1 MNPSEELLPYSAAQ
15 QQNRMLLQ
23 GDDLDDDYDNG
34 FYRKNGGGGGGYR
47 DQPSLM
53 MRSQKPL
60 IEEEMPAPESQPY
73 LMRRP
78 QANAARQIY
87 DRNQAAKSPWKKGMP
102 YSQATLD
109 TFDTSTPY
117 EKKMFGGIQNPRQAA
132 TLAANRPGGF
142 QKLFGAKMSAD
153 EKATRELAGRAPKKT
168 FWQRLKHAVTGG
180 GRKRSWMEM
189 FFGARRRGQG
199 TSAASMG
206 ITSTNAPNGVS
217 SGWADQLID
226 ASKAGRLDAPGD
238 AKSAFISNQPLVAQ
252 SQDQHQSAQH
262 YDADA
267 SIEEEEKQPGG
278 INIFQKQLAQQQLL
292 QNAHMSNEYGGG
304 QKNEYGDGETVDDNS
319 VDNENDNDLGNGA
332 GGGIFA
338 NNGYDKSMIDAYMNN
353 NNDDVSEDDDDNGEP
368 DTSSFVRNFVMD
380 QLRQK
385 Q

>member
-15 QQNRMLLQ
+15 QQNRLLLE
-23 GDDLDDDYDNG
+23 GDGLDDDYDDG
-34 FYRKNGGGGGGYR
+34 FTRKNGGVGGGYMA
-47 DQPSLM
+47 QPSLM
-53 MRSQKPL
+53 MRNQKPL
-60 IEEEMPAPESQPY
+60 IEEDSPEPESQPY

-87 DRNQAAKSPWKKGMP
+87 DRNQAAKKPWKRGMP

-142 QKLFGAKMSAD
+142 QKLFGAKMSTD
-153 EKATRELAGRAPKKT
+153 EKIERELAGRAPKKSL
-168 FWQRLKHAVTGG
+168 WQRLKHAVTGG
-180 GRKRSWMEM
+180 GRKRSWMEI

-199 TSAASMG
+199 KSAASMG

-252 SQDQHQSAQH
+252 SQDQHQSAQP

-278 INIFQKQLAQQQLL
+278 VNFFQKQLAQQQLL
-292 QNAHMSNEYGGG
+292 QNAHLSNEYGVG
-304 QKNEYGDGETVDDNS
+304 QQNEYGDGETVDDNS
-319 VDNENDNDLGNGA
+319 VDNDNDDDGKGA
-332 GGGIFA
+332 GGGLYA
-338 NNGYDKSMIDAYMNN
+338 NEGYNRSMLDAYMNN
-353 NNDDVSEDDDDNGEP
+353 NNDDDSEDEDFESD
-368 DTSSFVRNFVMD
+368 SSNVLKNFVME
-380 QLRQK
+380 QVRNMR
-385 Q
+385 

>member
-1 MNPSEELLPYSAAQ
+1 VNPSEELLPYSATQ
-15 QQNRMLLQ
+15 QQNRMLLE

-34 FYRKNGGGGGGYR
+34 FTRKNAGGGGGGYMN
-47 DQPSLM
+47 QPYLM

-60 IEEEMPAPESQPY
+60 IEEERPEPESQPY
-73 LMRRP
+73 FMSRP
-78 QANAARQIY
+78 KANAARQIY
-87 DRNQAAKSPWKKGMP
+87 DRKQAAKNPWKRGMP
-102 YSQATLD
+102 YSQTTLD
-109 TFDTSTPY
+109 TFDKSSPY

-132 TLAANRPGGF
+132 NLAANRPGGF

-153 EKATRELAGRAPKKT
+153 EKTQRELAGRAPKKT
-168 FWQRLKHAVTGG
+168 LWQRLKHAVTGG

-238 AKSAFISNQPLVAQ
+238 AKAAFISDQSLVAQ
-252 SQDQHQSAQH
+252 SQDQHQSAQP

-278 INIFQKQLAQQQLL
+278 INLFQKQLAQQQLL
-292 QNAHMSNEYGGG
+292 QNAHMSNEYGGR
-304 QKNEYGDGETVDDNS
+304 QQNEYGDGETVDDNS
-319 VDNENDNDLGNGA
+319 IDNDDDNDA
-332 GGGIFA
+332 GGGIYA
-338 NNGYDKSMIDAYMNN
+338 NNGYNKSMLNAYMNN
-353 NNDDVSEDDDDNGEP
+353 NNDDDVSEDEDEEVDPG
-368 DTSSFVRNFVMD
+368 SSSVIRSFVMG
-380 QLRQK
+380 QLRQM